1 MNMNTAYPAIINQ
14 YPKSTLGYKTN
25 NLYPQFPPLM
35 NDGRSVV
42 SSWNTETS
50 LNDRLKSENRIQT
63 NWEYRK
69 YLIDN
74 AVSIMKENFVETA
87 NDTGSGFVSA
97 YNKPTGEGV
106 QTFFV
111 NSINDKNAVE
121 ISSGDLKDIY
131 LSREQLYSRKFV
143 PTFQTVEK

>member
-1 MNMNTAYPAIINQ
+1 MNMNTAYPSIINQ

-25 NLYPQFPPLM
+25 NQYPQFPPLM
-35 NDGRSVV
+35 NDGRSVI

-50 LNDRLKSENRIQT
+50 MNDKLKSENRIHT

-74 AVSIMKENFVETA
+74 AMSIMKENFVETA

-97 YNKPTGEGV
+97 YKPTDG
-106 QTFFV
+106 QPFLV

-121 ISSGDLKDIY
+121 ISSSDLKDIY

-143 PTFQTVEK
+143 PTFQNVEK